1 MGRLIFAILLGVLFA
16 GETAFA
22 AAPGALPVK
31 SRTLKDQNAIYD
43 IDIAYPQT
51 GDAKI
56 DADIFVTVGKI
67 AHGFKK
73 EAVAAHDDQ
82 EPRYSLDVTYT
93 IARND
98 AKAFAVIFQDEW
110 DFHGAH
116 PNMEFVTA
124 NYLRAQDSNGSW
136 RIYLPE
142 LFDGPRGLARISGL
156 VTADLNKRLLGPDGP
171 SEPDWIKRGADA
183 HWENFQAFV
192 LLPDALEIEFP
203 PYAVAAYAAG
213 PPASRVALSKLADV
227 MRANTRTPV
236 ASFDCAAARSDNER
250 AICSDVALA
259 RLDRDLTETWSSQY
273 RNENDPP
280 KKVRLKTEQVAWL
293 KKRDQSCNTGPRVP
307 CLVALYQ
314 ARLAALDE

>member
-1 MGRLIFAILLGVLFA
+1 MGRAIFAILLGVLFA
-16 GETAFA
+16 GDTAFA

-31 SRTLKDQNAIYD
+31 NRTLKDQSAVYAIE
-43 IDIAYPQT
+43 IAYPQT
-51 GDAKI
+51 GNTAI
-56 DADIFVTVGKI
+56 DADIVTTVNRI

-82 EPRYSLDVTYT
+82 DPRYTLDVTYR

-98 AKAFAVIFQDEW
+98 ARAFAVIFQDEW

-124 NYLRAQDSNGSW
+124 NYLRSPDSNGSG

-142 LFDGPRGLARISGL
+142 LFDGAHALARISQA
-156 VTADLNKRLLGPDGP
+156 VTADLDKRLLGPDSP
-171 SEPDWIKRGADA
+171 TEPDWIKRGADA

-213 PPASRVALSKLADV
+213 PQVSRVALSTLRDVIRADP
-227 MRANTRTPV
+227 RQPV
-236 ASFDCAAARSDNER
+236 ASFDCATVRSLDEH
-250 AICSDVALA
+250 AICSDVTLA
-259 RLDRDLTETWSSQY
+259 RLDRALTETWSSQY
-273 RNENDPP
+273 RNENDPQR
-280 KKVRLKTEQVAWL
+280 KTRLKTDQIAWL

-307 CLVALYQ
+307 CLTALYQ
-314 ARLAALDE
+314 ARLNQLDE